1 MRTILWL
8 TTALA
13 VLSDQASA
21 MQKSIYNVV
30 VLGNTGVGKSS
41 LLNMLAGQD
50 VFRVGE
56 GAMSETSLTKAS
68 VHRLLAKSD
77 GIQLRLIDTQGLSD
91 SGGNAKDMEHIKN
104 MVESIKKE
112 QTVDMFIICFDGT
125 SPRFSAFAQSTV
137 KLFQQIFPDFWRH
150 AVLVFNKWT
159 SPDVSRMTNLRNE
172 YQAIFR
178 RDYGVNQIPC
188 YFIDS
193 FFNRAMLRDNADGT
207 QSVRTLHPT
216 IMERTQTQVNAMVSH
231 LVSKPSACDVRKIEP
246 KDTEQERLLKER
258 QEAQLRL
265 QRQQE
270 ENRRLAEQQR
280 IENERR
286 IAEQQAAQAAAVRA
300 AQEAAAREA
309 ANRPKKKKW
318 YKKIFG

>member
-1 MRTILWL
+1 L
-8 TTALA
+8 
-13 VLSDQASA
+13 
-21 MQKSIYNVV
+21 QKSIYNVV

-68 VHRLLAKSD
+68 VHRLFDNNSA
-77 GIQLRLIDTQGLSD
+77 IQLRLIDTQGLSD

-112 QTVDMFIICFDGT
+112 QFVDLFIICFDGT
-125 SPRFSAFAQSTV
+125 SPRFSAYAQSTV
-137 KLFQQIFPDFWRH
+137 KLFQQIFPEFWRH
-150 AVLVFNKWT
+150 TVLVFNKWT
-159 SPDVSRMTNLRNE
+159 SPDVNRMNNLRAE
-172 YQAIFR
+172 YQVIFK
-178 RDYGVNQIPC
+178 RDFKVDQIPC

-207 QSVRTLHPT
+207 QSVRQLHPN
-216 IMERTQTQVNAMVSH
+216 IMQRTQSEVNDMISH
-231 LVSKPSACDVRKIEP
+231 LTSKSNACDVRTIEP
-246 KDTEQERLLKER
+246 KDTEQERLVKER

-270 ENRRLAEQQR
+270 ESRRFAEQQR
-280 IENERR
+280 LENERR
-286 IAEQQAAQAAAVRA
+286 IAEQQAAHAAAVRA
-300 AQEAAAREA
+300 AQEAAARAA
-309 ANRPKKKKW
+309 ANQPKKKKW